1 MVSDRGAVSAE
12 RSRPNLGRVAGG
24 GGGLPSGGRAGEAR
38 PASQPV
44 LHQHAPER
52 RRPTLPEAG
61 GLPPNPDPEA
71 GAEGRPKRA
80 RCRSPSDYNPRDRT
94 QTSSTAVPVDV
105 VTSGKTWSSVTAI
118 DHGAGRGRQESW
130 VSVFFQS
137 RATGSHGRLESR
149 VTDIAVAG
157 NVGGTGYK
165 ILPFDGRGDY
175 LLWKKQ
181 VKCKLRSMGL
191 ANVLRDKPMHITD
204 IDWRNSQEQ
213 IVYIVMDY
221 LDPSVMKQ
229 VEEYSEVTRLFDA
242 LQKCFHQKEI
252 SHVMNT
258 YIRLLN
264 FRMRPGLRIQ
274 DHIHA
279 YGDLL
284 VDLQTMGDELSD
296 IKKAMHLLHSLP
308 PSYQILSKILLHRDN
323 KAVTYNEVV
332 SALLADEVKQ

>member
-1 MVSDRGAVSAE
+1 MDVALEGAVSAE

-71 GAEGRPKRA
+71 GAEGRPKRYSLMQAPERRLPTRPDAVGLSPTLRQSIHEGA

-157 NVGGTGYK
+157 NVSCG
-165 ILPFDGRGDY
+165 
-175 LLWKKQ
+175 
-181 VKCKLRSMGL
+181 
-191 ANVLRDKPMHITD
+191 
-204 IDWRNSQEQ
+204 
-213 IVYIVMDY
+213 
-221 LDPSVMKQ
+221 
-229 VEEYSEVTRLFDA
+229 
-242 LQKCFHQKEI
+242 
-252 SHVMNT
+252 
-258 YIRLLN
+258 
-264 FRMRPGLRIQ
+264 
-274 DHIHA
+274 
-279 YGDLL
+279 
-284 VDLQTMGDELSD
+284 
-296 IKKAMHLLHSLP
+296 
-308 PSYQILSKILLHRDN
+308 
-323 KAVTYNEVV
+323 
-332 SALLADEVKQ
+332 